1 MTQLYHIAKR
11 QLPIGDLSAA
21 YTSVSYDY
29 SILWP
34 NKVGNFRDPLTE
46 ELIESSG
53 DKDFPG
59 HKVGKLKKKI
69 TCFLCR
75 KEGRFKAGSNRVG
88 RAGQY
93 RLYAK
98 NSKGCQTCN
107 VPLCKNFNCWK
118 DYHSGEFAGRSDLMS
133 EECWEK

>member
-21 YTSVSYDY
+21 YTSESYDY

-34 NKVGNFRDPLTE
+34 NKVVNFRDPLAE

-53 DKDFPG
+53 DEEPTNFPG

-69 TCFLCR
+69 TCFLCC
-75 KEGRFKAGSNRVG
+75 KEGSFKAGSNRVVRVG
-88 RAGQY
+88 
-93 RLYAK
+93 
-98 NSKGCQTCN
+98 
-107 VPLCKNFNCWK
+107 
-118 DYHSGEFAGRSDLMS
+118 
-133 EECWEK
+133 